1 MEEVVTCRRKEEVVM
16 EMVVVVTCRHME
28 GEVWVKVGVVTCRHK
43 EEVVMEMGVVE
54 ICRRKVVV
62 VDGRRRYIT
71 SRGRLAQL
79 VERLLYTQN
88 VGGSSPSPPTT
99 HH

>member
-1 MEEVVTCRRKEEVVM
+1 MEEVVTCRRNEEVVM
-16 EMVVVVTCRHME
+16 EMGVVDICGREV

-62 VDGRRRYIT
+62 VEDNHKCNA
-71 SRGRLAQL
+71 RGQL
-79 VERLLYTQN
+79 
-88 VGGSSPSPPTT
+88 P
-99 HH
+99 HW